1 MALTFR
7 RMSRP
12 SRLPAGIGL
21 LFAAAV
27 GTAHADFPSR
37 PVRVLV
43 GFTPGGGTDITARAL
58 GQKFAEAWGKP
69 VIVENLPGAGGSI
82 AAERVAKAAPDGHTL
97 LLTTGAAI
105 VVNPSLFDKLGFDP
119 VRDLAPISQVCM
131 SASVLT
137 VGNDVPARSVQ
148 ELVAL
153 ARAQPGKLTF
163 GSAGIGTSM
172 HLGGEVF
179 KSMARIDIVHV
190 PYRGATAA
198 LPDVVAGRVTMYFGV
213 MASTMPLVRDGRLRP
228 LAVTSAQRSAVAPEL
243 PTMAEAGFPGFD
255 VTLWFGLL
263 TTAGTPEPVIRQI
276 YRETLN
282 ALASPDVRTRLAD
295 VGMELI
301 GSSPEAFGEVI
312 RAEIPKWAK
321 VIRDAGAKPN

>member
-1 MALTFR
+1 
-7 RMSRP
+7 MSAP
-12 SRLPAGIGL
+12 LPVGIGL

-27 GTAHADFPSR
+27 GAAHADYPSR
-37 PVRVLV
+37 PVRILV
-43 GFTPGGGTDITARAL
+43 GFTPGGGTDIIARSL

-69 VIVENLPGAGGSI
+69 VVVENLPGVGGSI

-105 VVNPSLFDKLGFDP
+105 VVNPSLFDKPGFDP
-119 VRDLAPISQVCM
+119 VRDLAPISQVCL
-131 SASVLT
+131 SANVLT
-137 VGNDVPARSVQ
+137 VGNDVPAHSVQ

-179 KSMARIDIVHV
+179 KSMAGIDIAHV

-228 LAVTSAQRSAVAPEL
+228 LAVTSAQRSAAAPEL

-276 YRETLN
+276 HRETLN
-282 ALASPDVRTRLAD
+282 ALASPDVRMRLAD

-321 VIRDAGAKPN
+321 VIKDAGAKPN